1 MAQVCS
7 EQLQLYAGIPDFS
20 IRMFRK
26 FMHLIWTSLTQFGD
40 VAMVDPSFHRFHF
53 GDHKLAFD
61 FNVGP
66 LPQQMHGLFARVRFL
81 HSAYHRTFQEMVTYN
96 FIENYFSSCFG
107 PNATHIDR
115 FLATRIEEVD
125 RPLPPP
131 PPATPKEARRK
142 QEIEEEI
149 QAVRPVPCNLPY
161 TREEILEI
169 TSLLT
174 AALEERAAE
183 GPSTSRNP
191 RKRPRRPPYPGRGW
205 MLIQRCPRYGQH

>member
-1 MAQVCS
+1 MM
-7 EQLQLYAGIPDFS
+7 D
-20 IRMFRK
+20 
-26 FMHLIWTSLTQFGD
+26 H
-40 VAMVDPSFHRFHF
+40 SFHRFHF

-66 LPQQMHGLFARVRFL
+66 LPQQMHGLFAKVRFL
-81 HSAYHRTFQEMVTYN
+81 HSAYHRTFEEMVTYN

-115 FLATRIEEVD
+115 FLATRMEEVD

-131 PPATPKEARRK
+131 PPATPGEARRK

-149 QAVRPVPCNLPY
+149 QVVRLVLCNLPY

-174 AALEERAAE
+174 AESCRRAIYI
-183 GPSTSRNP
+183 P
-191 RKRPRRPPYPGRGW
+191 
-205 MLIQRCPRYGQH
+205 

>member
-1 MAQVCS
+1 MLQRWDDFAKIQARFPLALNYPMLPSPEFTELTEEWMAQVCS
-7 EQLQLYAGIPDFS
+7 EQLQIYAGVLDFS

-26 FMHLIWTSLTQFGD
+26 FMHLIWTCLTQFGD
-40 VAMVDPSFHRFHF
+40 VAMVDRNFHRFHF
-53 GDHKLAFD
+53 GNHKLAFD

-81 HSAYHRTFQEMVTYN
+81 HSAYHRTFEEMVTYN

-107 PNATHIDR
+107 PNATHLDR
-115 FLATRIEEVD
+115 FLATIIEEVD

-131 PPATPKEARRK
+131 PLATPEEARRK

-149 QAVRPVPCNLPY
+149 QAVRPVPRNLPY

-174 AALEERAAE
+174 AALE
-183 GPSTSRNP
+183 
-191 RKRPRRPPYPGRGW
+191 
-205 MLIQRCPRYGQH
+205 

>member
-1 MAQVCS
+1 M
-7 EQLQLYAGIPDFS
+7 LD
-20 IRMFRK
+20 
-26 FMHLIWTSLTQFGD
+26 H
-40 VAMVDPSFHRFHF
+40 SFHRFHF
-53 GDHKLAFD
+53 GDQKLAFD

-66 LPQQMHGLFARVRFL
+66 LPQQLHGLFARIRFL
-81 HSAYHRTFQEMVTYN
+81 DSAYHRTFQEMVTYN

-125 RPLPPP
+125 CPLPPP
-131 PPATPKEARRK
+131 PPATPEEARQR

-149 QAVRPVPCNLPY
+149 HAVRPVPCNLPY
-161 TREEILEI
+161 TREDILEI

-174 AALEERAAE
+174 TALEERAGG

-191 RKRPRRPPYPGRGW
+191 QKRPRRPPYHGHGR
-205 MLIQRCPRYGQH
+205 